1 MERLTRRQVIGGSTR
16 WGLALAVGLPL
27 LQACGSDSGS
37 SGGKNTSAIKDGLKP
52 EAGPLRILDYDAY
65 VSPDILAAFEAKYN
79 TKVEITKFTTD
90 DEAVSKL
97 ASGAVSVDLH
107 KSAGTSTLF
116 KLVDSGLIQ
125 PLNKS
130 YLPNIG
136 NVVASLRDPYYDK
149 GGVYTV
155 PYTVFGTGIGFRA
168 DRVDPAS
175 VSWDTL
181 WDPQWK
187 GVASVLDDVREGLAM
202 AMMRKGLTDVN
213 TGDPAV
219 IKQAG
224 EDLGELTNLMNIKVE
239 IEGYH
244 TIPEGATTIAQTW
257 TGDMLGARQY
267 LPDGTTSDVLGYWL
281 PEPAVINNDV
291 MCVMSKAKNPV
302 LAHLFIDYLL
312 DKTNSIANFQFVG
325 YQPAIDGV
333 DGQSLIDQ
341 GLVPENL
348 RSCVLSSDQIG
359 KGYRYLQLSTDVEA
373 LWEDAWSKFTAGA

>member
-1 MERLTRRQVIGGSTR
+1 MESRLTRRQVIGGSAR
-16 WGLALAVGLPL
+16 LGLALAAGLPL
-27 LQACGSDSGS
+27 LQACGDDSKS
-37 SGGKNTSAIKDGLKP
+37 SGKESKAIADGLKP
-52 EAGPLRILDYDAY
+52 EAGPLRIFDYDAY
-65 VSPDILAAFEAKYN
+65 VSPDIVSAFEAKYN

-90 DEAVSKL
+90 DEAISKL
-97 ASGAVSVDLH
+97 ASGAVDVDLH

-116 KLVDSGLIQ
+116 KLIESGLIQ

-130 YLPNIG
+130 YLTNIG

-149 GGVYTV
+149 GGVYSV
-155 PYTVFGTGIGFRA
+155 PYAVFGTGIGFRA
-168 DRVDPAS
+168 DRVDTAS
-175 VSWDTL
+175 VSWETL

-187 GVASVLDDVREGLAM
+187 GVTSVLDDVREGLAM

-224 EDLGELTNLMNIKVE
+224 ADLSELTNLMNIKVE

-244 TIPEGATTIAQTW
+244 TIPEGATTVAQTW
-257 TGDMLGARQY
+257 TGDMLGALQY
-267 LPDGTTSDVLGYWL
+267 LPEGTTSDVLGYWL

-291 MCVMSKAKNPV
+291 MCVMTKAKNPV
-302 LAHLFIDYLL
+302 LAHLFVDYLL
-312 DKTNSIANFQFVG
+312 DKTNSITNFQFVG

-359 KGYRYLQLSTDVEA
+359 KGYRFLQLSTDVEA
-373 LWEDAWSKFTAGA
+373 LWEDAWSKFTAGG